1 VRIGVVGC
9 GTAGAAAALLLAE
22 RGHSVELL
30 ERVTDPAPVGAGLL
44 LQPTGLAVLDHLGL
58 RDPIV
63 ASGARVERLRG
74 ETARGRM
81 VMDLRYDV
89 AAPGLFG
96 LGVHRGALFSALAGA
111 LPARGVALRSG
122 TGVVGVER
130 GGDLPVL
137 RDAQG
142 RRHGP
147 YELVVAADGARSTL
161 RSATGLCRSDRRY
174 PWGALWTILDD
185 PDGRFDGALAQ
196 VYRGTTEMIGFL
208 PTGVRPSGAGGSG
221 RRQVSLFWSVRC
233 SEGER
238 WPDPGLDAL
247 KRAMRGL
254 TAKVDPLLDQLC
266 DPGQVLFAPYRDV
279 RMPGRWH
286 EGRLVLIGDAGHAM
300 SPQLGQGAN
309 LALLD
314 AWTLAR
320 CLDEHAG
327 VHAALARYSARRR
340 AHLRFYAIAS
350 RRLTPLFQADHEALA
365 APRDLL
371 LVPAGRIPWLGHQM
385 IATLAGAKTGPF
397 STLGPA
403 ELPAIGHATGA
414 APPGSD
420 AARSTDSPSDPAGAA
435 RRAVGRAP
443 ADRGR

>member
-1 VRIGVVGC
+1 MRIGVVGC
-9 GTAGAAAALLLAE
+9 GTAGAASALLLAE

-58 RDPIV
+58 RDAVV
-63 ASGARVERLRG
+63 ASGARIERLHG
-74 ETARGRM
+74 ETAGGRL
-81 VMDLRYDV
+81 VMDLRYDL
-89 AAPGLFG
+89 AGPGLFG
-96 LGVHRGALFSALAGA
+96 LGIHRGALFSALAGA
-111 LPARGVALRSG
+111 LPARGVELRSG

-147 YELVVAADGARSTL
+147 YDLVVAADGARSTL

-174 PWGALWTILDD
+174 PWGALWAILDD
-185 PDGRFDGALAQ
+185 PDGCFDGALAQ

-208 PTGVRPSGAGGSG
+208 PTG
-221 RRQVSLFWSVRC
+221 RRQVSLFWSVRS

-238 WPDPGLDAL
+238 WPEPGLDVL

-254 TAKVDPLLDQLC
+254 TARVEPLLDQLC
-266 DPGQVLFAPYRDV
+266 DPGQVLFAAYRDV

-286 EGRLVLIGDAGHAM
+286 EGRVVLIGDAGHAM
-300 SPQLGQGAN
+300 SPQLGQGVN

-314 AWTLAR
+314 AWTLA
-320 CLDEHAG
+320 CSLDEHSE

-350 RRLTPLFQADHEALA
+350 RWLTPLFQGDREALA
-365 APRDLL
+365 APRDGLL
-371 LVPAGRIPWLGHQM
+371 HPAGRIPWLGRQM
-385 IATLAGAKTGPF
+385 VGTLAGAKTGPF
-397 STLGPA
+397 SALAPG
-403 ELPAIGHATGA
+403 ELPAI
-414 APPGSD
+414 
-420 AARSTDSPSDPAGAA
+420 
-435 RRAVGRAP
+435 RRIE
-443 ADRGR
+443 

>member
-1 VRIGVVGC
+1 MRIGVVGC
-9 GTAGAAAALLLAE
+9 GTAGAASALLLAE
-22 RGHSVELL
+22 RGDSVKLL

-58 RDPIV
+58 RDAVV
-63 ASGARVERLRG
+63 ASGARIERLHG
-74 ETARGRM
+74 ETAGGRL
-81 VMDLRYDV
+81 VMDLRYDL
-89 AAPGLFG
+89 AGPGLFG
-96 LGVHRGALFSALAGA
+96 LGIHRGALFSALAGA
-111 LPARGVALRSG
+111 LPARGVELRSG

-147 YELVVAADGARSTL
+147 YDLVVAADGARSTL
-161 RSATGLCRSDRRY
+161 RSPTGLCRSDRRY
-174 PWGALWTILDD
+174 PWGALWAILDD
-185 PDGRFDGALAQ
+185 PDGCFDGALAQ

-208 PTGVRPSGAGGSG
+208 PTG

-320 CLDEHAG
+320 SLDEHAG

-350 RRLTPLFQADHEALA
+350 RWLTPLFQGDREALA
-365 APRDLL
+365 APRDGLL
-371 LVPAGRIPWLGHQM
+371 HPAGRIPWLGRQM
-385 IATLAGAKTGPF
+385 VGTLAGAKTGPF
-397 STLGPA
+397 SALAPG
-403 ELPAIGHATGA
+403 ELPAI
-414 APPGSD
+414 
-420 AARSTDSPSDPAGAA
+420 
-435 RRAVGRAP
+435 RRIE
-443 ADRGR
+443 